1 MGATI
6 RFDPQS
12 GVPAIRQIA
21 DNLRILLVEE
31 QVKPG
36 AQLPSIR
43 RLAMELGVHFSTVAE
58 AYREL
63 AAEGW
68 LDLKHGR
75 GAMVLAR
82 SMPPLRGKAW
92 LDEFRSRL
100 GGLIAQTR
108 SDGAPSEEIAEEL
121 RSAAK
126 EMTPCSD

>member
-1 MGATI
+1 MEPRLTI

-31 QVKPG
+31 KLAPG
-36 AQLPSIR
+36 MQLPSMR

-68 LDLKHGR
+68 LDLRHGR
-75 GAMVLAR
+75 GATVLAR
-82 SMPPLRGKAW
+82 SVPSVRRKVW
-92 LDEFRSRL
+92 VDEFRDRL
-100 GGLIAQTR
+100 RGLIAQTR
-108 SDGAPSEEIAEEL
+108 AGGASGDEVAAEL
-121 RSAAK
+121 RAAAK
-126 EMTPCSD
+126 ETAR